1 MYQAC
6 IRQYNI
12 YSATI
17 QCQVLDCR
25 YQYAFEMATSLS
37 QHVCVGEVFF
47 KSKSYDP
54 RCKHMLLLCQCY
66 YPVKM
71 VKTDYNPIFLSN

>member
-47 KSKSYDP
+47 
-54 RCKHMLLLCQCY
+54 
-66 YPVKM
+66 
-71 VKTDYNPIFLSN
+71 